1 MRSWVPVAGLLIV
14 FGLAVAA
21 YKILVLGYPVITADE
36 PGVWRVELVVNMTG
50 QGGRAVAEVPLPS
63 TSAYHRLVGEQVR
76 SGNLRFS
83 IQESDGSRRGR
94 WSGNLEGT
102 TTVSYEATIETRAY
116 RAPIPEGEPVDEDE
130 ADYPKSVAS
139 ELEPSPGVESNDPA
153 IAELSRELALD
164 DDDKAALARDIF
176 AFVSREIGTMRS
188 PRPMDAL
195 SVVREGRGNDL
206 GRARLFCA
214 LARANDLPC
223 RVIGGLVLTGGMR
236 ERLNYWNEAWLGGRW
251 VPFDATEGRD
261 GSLPPNRIALA
272 RDPGDDAVEFRG
284 VASSSYRFYEQSELE
299 TYSQI
304 LARRLA
310 ASQHPLDRLS
320 LLFMPVQVQ
329 RMLRI
334 ILLVPFGALVMC
346 VLRNMVGLRTFGMF
360 MPMLIALAMT
370 GTGLLWGTLF
380 LAVIVSMALVSRIL
394 IKRLY
399 LLLAARIAF
408 ILTLV
413 VLLMV
418 VVVYL
423 GDRLDMPTGGVSAF
437 PFVIMTMIVE
447 RISVSLE
454 EEGWQNTMS
463 RVGNTLLSTYLT
475 YAVIQAR
482 ELQEIFL
489 VFPETLFVIL
499 GLLIAVGRYTG
510 YRLTELVRFR
520 ELAG

>member
-1 MRSWVPVAGLLIV
+1 MRSWVPVSGLLIV

-21 YKILVLGYPVITADE
+21 YKILVLGYPISSAEE
-36 PGVWRVELVVNMTG
+36 PGVWRVELVVTMSG
-50 QGGRAVAEVPLPS
+50 RGGRAVAEVPLPS
-63 TSAYHRLVGEQVR
+63 TSSYHRLVGEQVR

-94 WSGNLEGT
+94 WSGNLQGG
-102 TTVSYEATIETRAY
+102 TTVSYEATVETRAY
-116 RAPIPEGEPVDEDE
+116 HQPVPETQTADDEDE
-130 ADYPKSVAS
+130 DYPKSVAA
-139 ELEPSPGVESNDPA
+139 ELEPSAGVESNDPA
-153 IAELSRELALD
+153 IAELSRELDLD
-164 DDDKAALARDIF
+164 DDDKAVLVRAIF
-176 AFVSREIGTMRS
+176 AFVSREIGTIKS
-188 PRPMDAL
+188 PASMDAL
-195 SVVREGRGNDL
+195 GVVREGRGNDI

-214 LARANDLPC
+214 LARANHLPC
-223 RVIGGLVLTGGMR
+223 RVIGGLILTGG
-236 ERLNYWNEAWLGGRW
+236 ERDRLSYWNEAYLGGRW
-251 VPFDATEGRD
+251 VPFDTTEGRD
-261 GSLPPNRIALA
+261 GTLPPNRLALA

-299 TYSQI
+299 TYSQL

-370 GTGLLWGTLF
+370 GTGLLWGTVF
-380 LAVIVSMALVSRIL
+380 LASIVSMALVSRIL

-418 VVVYL
+418 VVVFL
-423 GDRLDMPTGGVSAF
+423 GDRLDVPTGGVSAF

-447 RISVSLE
+447 RISVGLE

-482 ELQEIFL
+482 ALQEVFL

-499 GLLIAVGRYTG
+499 GLLVAVGRYTG
-510 YRLTELVRFR
+510 YRLTEIARFR

>member
-1 MRSWVPVAGLLIV
+1 MRPWVPVAGLLIV
-14 FGLAVAA
+14 FGVAIA
-21 YKILVLGYPVITADE
+21 AWKILVLGYPILTADE

-63 TSAYHRLVGEQVR
+63 TSGYQRLVGEQVR

-83 IQESDGSRRGR
+83 IQESDGRRRGR
-94 WSGNLEGT
+94 WSGNLEGS

-116 RAPIPEGEPVDEDE
+116 RAPIPDGAAAEDDQ
-130 ADYPKSVAS
+130 DYPKSLAD
-139 ELEPSPGVESNDPA
+139 ELAPSPGVESDDPA
-153 IAELSRELALD
+153 IAELSRELDLD

-195 SVVREGRGNDL
+195 AVVREGRGNDL

-223 RVIGGLVLTGGMR
+223 RVIGGLVLSGGMR
-236 ERLNYWNEAWLGGRW
+236 ERLTYWNEAWLGGRW
-251 VPFDATEGRD
+251 VPFDAMAGRH
-261 GSLPPNRIALA
+261 GSLPPNRVALA
-272 RDPGDDAVEFRG
+272 RDPADDAVEFRG
-284 VASSSYRFYEQSELE
+284 VVSSSYRFYEQSELE
-299 TYSQI
+299 TYSQL

-380 LAVIVSMALVSRIL
+380 LVVIVSVALMSRIL

-463 RVGNTLLSTYLT
+463 RVGNTLVSTYLT

-482 ELQEIFL
+482 ELQEVFL

-499 GLLIAVGRYTG
+499 GLLVAVGRYTG

-520 ELAG
+520 ELAR